1 MGYVVTSGDE
11 SLLFSAK
18 ECNRLYSM
26 VRYPVQ
32 CWWSVESVLGPLL
45 FLIFILNK
53 SPSSAISKTMRFADD
68 CILYRLIHDQND
80 CIILPKD
87 LDALADLDM
96 LWGCNFIPKDRV
108 LSISKDTTHQVKYN
122 YTLKG
127 HTLESIMAAKYLG
140 LTLPEMK

>member
-1 MGYVVTSGDE
+1 
-11 SLLFSAK
+11 
-18 ECNRLYSM
+18 
-26 VRYPVQ
+26 
-32 CWWSVESVLGPLL
+32 
-45 FLIFILNK
+45 
-53 SPSSAISKTMRFADD
+53 MRFADD

-96 LWGCNFIPKDRV
+96 LRGCNFILKDRV
-108 LSISKDTTHQVKYN
+108 LSVSKDTTHQVKYN